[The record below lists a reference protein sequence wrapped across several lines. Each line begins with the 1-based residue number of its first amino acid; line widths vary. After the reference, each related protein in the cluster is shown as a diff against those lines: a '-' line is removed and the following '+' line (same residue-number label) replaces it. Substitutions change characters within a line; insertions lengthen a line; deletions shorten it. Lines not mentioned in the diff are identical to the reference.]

1 MIQSQKFLAVL
12 AFGALLFG
20 ASVVGMGAPA
30 EAARPEAKR
39 GIDRTTREEVRLIV
53 VQEALRSE
61 LVPPSLALAV
71 AHAESHFDPS
81 AESSAGARGVMQIMP
96 ATGRGEFGVE
106 PDELWEPRLNA
117 QLGIAFLD
125 QLIDR
130 YDGRWDLALSYYNG
144 GSRVG
149 NGATAKVIPAT
160 QSYVDKVLKLER
172 RYAQDDRTGAMVAEA
187 QIGNSTL
194 PGAVSRSDRRITLAA
209 LRADIRDEMR
219 RDMAREV
226 RRSNEALTRLEIL
239 EAQAGRDAADEP
251 SFPDLETA
259 RSEAR
264 RHAQSS
270 ARDHAYRP
278 SNRGRG
284 HGHGHDNTLGY
295 DRGGRLSGGRLYGD
309 RFYEDRRNGGRLYD
323 DRPLPSRHARVDEA
337 PRSRTFERKRF
348 SSDRAHQ
355 NGWERG
361 YGDRRGHGRGSTLFS
376 RTGGSDG
383 LLDEIE
389 TRKARFRSLIDG

>member
-1 MIQSQKFLAVL
+1 MTYLKKLTAVL
-12 AFGALLFG
+12 VLGAVVFG
-20 ASVVGMGAPA
+20 ASVVGMVAAA
-30 EAARPEAKR
+30 EAARPEDKR
-39 GIDRTTREEVRLIV
+39 GADRVTREEVRLIV
-53 VQEALRSE
+53 VQESLRSE

-172 RYAQDDRTGAMVAEA
+172 RYAGDDRTEAMVAEA

-209 LRADIRDEMR
+209 LRADIRDDMRRDVAREMR
-219 RDMAREV
+219 R
-226 RRSNEALTRLEIL
+226 SNKTLTRLEAL
-239 EAQAGRDAADEP
+239 EAQAGRDAADHA
-251 SFPDLETA
+251 SFPELEMA
-259 RSEAR
+259 RSETR
-264 RHAQSS
+264 RHVQSS
-270 ARDHAYRP
+270 ARDHA
-278 SNRGRG
+278 NRSSGFGHGLGHGLGHGRG
-284 HGHGHDNTLGY
+284 HDH
-295 DRGGRLSGGRLYGD
+295 GGRRYGERLYGD
-309 RFYEDRRNGGRLYD
+309 RLYGDRA
-323 DRPLPSRHARVDEA
+323 LPSRHARVDEA
-337 PRSRTFERKRF
+337 PRSRTFERTHT

-355 NGWERG
+355 HGSERG
-361 YGDRRGHGRGSTLFS
+361 YGDRRDQGRGSSLFS

-383 LLDEIE
+383 LLDAIE